1 MDRLAT
7 EVDTFQ
13 YPGLASTEK
22 ALRSER
28 SGTYHQTVTV
38 QSDAEGT
45 TIESPPN
52 HAFLC
57 HSSGD
62 KAAVRDLYLR
72 LKADGFLPWLDEENL
87 IAGQDWEREIRKAVR
102 QSDTVIVCL
111 SRNSIN
117 KTGFIQKELK
127 YALDVADEQPEG
139 SIFIIP
145 LRLEQCDVP
154 ERLAKWHWI
163 NYFEDNAHERLVQ
176 ALRAKSMAGRSQVA
190 TDIRVPLKATGALP
204 PSLVYASPQEV
215 TSTSKHRWPPPN
227 WEKLALLIFAV
238 WFLLTLIVLAIKF
251 PDPTPFQLTVFRVIL
266 SLAAAGIAAFI
277 PGLIEFEIKPALRT
291 GGALAVF
298 AIVYFTNPG
307 QLVLPRPRQLTTP
320 DLIAYTGTVKEAKTL
335 KPVRNAL
342 VGITEDQN
350 VPQRFT
356 TDSEGVFFA
365 KLSKD
370 TQTMLL
376 EITAAGYHD
385 YSRRGP
391 TVRTGREDIFLEPL
405 SAPSVTSTDAEARKI
420 LGDYAARLHDLDRLV
435 KEADNSTDIETKGA
449 DSILVYRIAYG
460 AAEYKTSLPEFQNVP
475 WATLIRKLEEAGVP
489 DSTTDAIKATDTL
502 MDGPYVGQDT
512 HKRGYFGPGIL
523 DAQVNTLQAYYNAA
537 HKHFYRQ

>member
-1 MDRLAT
+1 M
-7 EVDTFQ
+7 
-13 YPGLASTEK
+13 
-22 ALRSER
+22 
-28 SGTYHQTVTV
+28 VTV

-45 TIESPPN
+45 TIESPPIR
-52 HAFLC
+52 AFLC

-62 KAAVRDLYLR
+62 KAVVRDLYLR

-145 LRLEQCDVP
+145 LRLEPCDVP

-176 ALRAKSMAGRSQVA
+176 ALRSKIMAGRSQVA
-190 TDIRVPLKATGALP
+190 TDIRVPPKAKGSP
-204 PSLVYASPQEV
+204 PPNLVYTSPQEV

-251 PDPTPFQLTVFRVIL
+251 HDPTPFQLTVFRVIL

-307 QLVLPRPRQLTTP
+307 QLVLQQQLTTS
-320 DLIAYTGTVKEAKTL
+320 DRIAYAGTVKDANTL
-335 KPVRNAL
+335 KPVGNAL
-342 VGITEDQN
+342 VGITEDQSL
-350 VPQRFT
+350 PERFT

-365 KLSKD
+365 KVSKD

-376 EITAAGYHD
+376 EITAAGYQD

-391 TVRTGREDIFLEPL
+391 TVRPGSEDIFLQPPA
-405 SAPSVTSTDAEARKI
+405 APSVPSPDKETTEI
-420 LGDYAARLHDLDRLV
+420 LSDYETRLHDLDRLV
-435 KEADNSTDIETKGA
+435 KQADNSTDIDTKGA
-449 DSILVYRIAYG
+449 NSILVYRIAYG
-460 AAEYKTSLPEFQNVP
+460 AAEYRTSLPEFQNVP
-475 WATLIRKLEEAGVP
+475 WATLIRKLEKAGVP
-489 DSTTDAIKATDTL
+489 DSTADAIKATDTL
-502 MDGPYVGQDT
+502 MNGPYVGKDSI
-512 HKRGYFGPGIL
+512 KRGYFGPGIL
-523 DAQVNTLQAYYNAA
+523 DAQENTLQAYYDAA
-537 HKHFYRQ
+537 HKHFFGR